1 MKTEWFDVL
10 SESLD
15 FHLISK
21 AIENAYSE
29 LKKDG
34 TKNHALY
41 DLIEAKENL
50 QSAMKHVKQ
59 LRYE

>member
-1 MKTEWFDVL
+1 ML